1 MRTLLPVTAL
11 VAGILSQTPGP
22 SSAMQS
28 TSALLSIASTLAGL
42 SILVYRLG
50 VWRAEMQNT
59 KHSVGAEVA
68 RYREESREGF
78 ARLERRFESLD
89 QVVVTL
95 NEQRIAVERLQART
109 DTELAAMGRRLGDV
123 ERRAEAA

>member
-22 SSAMQS
+22 SSVMQS

-78 ARLERRFESLD
+78 ARLERRFEALD